1 MAFQVRP
8 AKPADVAQM
17 HSMIIELAEFEKA
30 VDEVIATEKQLELAL
45 FGGTTTSKQSA
56 KTPFGT
62 PALFAHVIEDPELP
76 GHLAGMAIWFLNY
89 STWQG
94 EHGIYLEDLYV
105 RPKYRG
111 QGLGKALLKK
121 LAQICVENGYTRFQW
136 WVLTWNQSAID
147 VYKGIGAVPMD
158 EWVVYR
164 LTGDKLTELAN

>member
-1 MAFQVRP
+1 MSFSVRP
-8 AKPADVAQM
+8 ATPNDVAQM

-30 VDEVIATEKQLELAL
+30 VDEVIATKEQLERAL
-45 FGGTTTSKQSA
+45 FGGTTFSQLPA
-56 KTPFGT
+56 NTPSGS
-62 PALFAHVIEDPELP
+62 PALFAHVIDDPDIP
-76 GHLAGMAIWFLNY
+76 GQLAGMAIWFLNY

-111 QGLGKALLKK
+111 QGLGKALLKQ
-121 LAQICVENGYTRFQW
+121 LAKICTERGYTRFQW
-136 WVLTWNQSAID
+136 WVLTWNQTAID

-164 LTGDKLTELAN
+164 LTGDNLAEFAN